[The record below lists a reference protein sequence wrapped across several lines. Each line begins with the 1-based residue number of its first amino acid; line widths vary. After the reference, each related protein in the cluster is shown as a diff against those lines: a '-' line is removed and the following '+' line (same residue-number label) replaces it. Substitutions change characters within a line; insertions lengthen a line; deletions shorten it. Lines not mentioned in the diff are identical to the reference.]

1 MSSLPRGRHGLSR
14 DEVEATQ
21 RLRLAVA
28 MAEVCADVGFA
39 GASVKLVL
47 ERAGVSRLTF
57 YELYDNK
64 LDCFLEA
71 LDLVGAVLVDQ
82 LGAALGDRSS
92 GGGDVAGVPAVA
104 GDGSYARSVDRA
116 VAALDT
122 YLAGLA
128 GNLPFA
134 RLFIVEAHAAGV
146 EAMRRRAALQA
157 RVADG
162 LAAALRLDG
171 PGGRFAA
178 AAFVGA
184 VASIVTMPIVDGD
197 VAGLR
202 ALRDP
207 LVAELRALADR
218 PR

>member
-207 LVAELRALADR
+207 LVAELRAFADR